1 MKALFLVVMVIT
13 GYSTI
18 AQTQKNITTTPI
30 LAYGDPITLQQA
42 DHDSGHSR
50 IYQQWLDNGSS
61 NC

>member
-1 MKALFLVVMVIT
+1 MKAFFLVVMVIT

-42 DHDSGHSR
+42 DQIMKAAIQESTNNLLIR
-50 IYQQWLDNGSS
+50 I
-61 NC
+61 